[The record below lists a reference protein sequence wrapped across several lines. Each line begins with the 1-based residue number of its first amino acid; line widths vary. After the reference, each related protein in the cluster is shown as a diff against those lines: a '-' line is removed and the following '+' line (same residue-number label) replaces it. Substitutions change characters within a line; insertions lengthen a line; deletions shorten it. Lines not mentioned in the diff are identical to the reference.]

1 MDIDVNKI
9 KDAASAAANELDKNA
24 DAKAAVDKAIGKV
37 EDKVGKDLPSAD
49 DIIKI
54 VK

>member
-1 MDIDVNKI
+1 MDVDVNKI
-9 KDAASAAANELDKNA
+9 KDAASKAAGELEKNEQ
-24 DAKAAVDKAIGKV
+24 AKAAVDKAIEKVEGKV
-37 EDKVGKDLPSAD
+37 GTDLPSAD